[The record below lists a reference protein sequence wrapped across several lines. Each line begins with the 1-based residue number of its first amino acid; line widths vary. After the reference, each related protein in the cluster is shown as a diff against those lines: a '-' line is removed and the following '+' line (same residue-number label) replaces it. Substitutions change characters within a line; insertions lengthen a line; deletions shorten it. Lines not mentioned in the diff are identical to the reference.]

1 MPSEIIPPLNS
12 SRRFGIKVIL
22 YADSKRMETEY
33 LDGSFK
39 FLKSSWEFIEKDNLG
54 CDVNFEFK
62 SRLLQKVIGVFLM
75 KACSR

>member
-1 MPSEIIPPLNS
+1 
-12 SRRFGIKVIL
+12 
-22 YADSKRMETEY
+22 METEY

>member
-22 YADSKRMETEY
+22 HADSKRIETEY

-39 FLKSSWEFIEKDNLG
+39 FLKLSWEFIEKDNLG
-54 CDVNFEFK
+54 CDVKFLLVLSLNRGYFK
-62 SRLLQKVIGVFLM
+62 RLWVFF
-75 KACSR
+75 